1 MAHIHYKSILF
12 ICVGEHLK
20 DSDDCGYAYGKHRPA
35 GLYVSD
41 ELVVNMLKSKGVR
54 AAFVQAVD
62 NNDID
67 RLVFAFKP
75 DVVVIEALWVVPEKF
90 DVLKRLHPKVKWT
103 VRLHSEVPFL
113 AMEGIAMEW
122 INAYRQK
129 GVEVTTNSHRL
140 QRALAYATGVEP
152 PYTPNYYNPDLA
164 PRRSINY
171 RSHGVIDVGCFGA
184 TRPLKNQLIQAMAA
198 IRFADQNKLKLRFHI
213 NATRKEPLAPGDSIL
228 RNLRALF
235 AGPSVKSKGH
245 FLVEHG
251 WYSHKDFLAM
261 LHHIDIGMQV
271 SLSETFN
278 LVTADTVA
286 AGVPILVSPEVGWA
300 AELSKVNPTD
310 ISDIVSGLN
319 RVYWL
324 SRHGGT
330 LEWRN
335 SMLLRSNSA
344 HAAKTWLAYLRA

>member
-1 MAHIHYKSILF
+1 MSPHHHYKSVLF

-20 DSDDCGYAYGKHRPA
+20 DNDDCGYAYGRHRPA

-41 ELVVNMLKSKGVR
+41 ELVVNMLKAEGVR

-67 RLVFAFKP
+67 RLVHSFRP

-90 DVLKRLHPKVKWT
+90 DILKKLHPRVKWT

-113 AMEGIAMEW
+113 ATEGVAMQW
-122 INAYRQK
+122 INAYRKK

-140 QRALAYATGVEP
+140 QKALAYATGIEP
-152 PYTPNYYNPDLA
+152 PYTPNFYNPHLA
-164 PRRSINY
+164 PRRSINFRGY
-171 RSHGVIDVGCFGA
+171 GVIDIGCFGA

-198 IRFADQNKLKLRFHI
+198 IRFADQNRLKLRFHI
-213 NATRKEPLAPGDSIL
+213 NATRKEPLASGDSIL
-228 RNLRALF
+228 KNLRALF
-235 AGPSVKSKGH
+235 EGVKHRGH
-245 FLVEHG
+245 YLVEHG
-251 WYSHKDFLAM
+251 WYNHKDFLQM

-286 AGVPILVSPEVGWA
+286 VGVPILVSPEVVWA
-300 AELSKVNPTD
+300 AEMSKVNPND
-310 ISDIVSGLN
+310 IGDIIGGLN
-319 RVYWL
+319 RVFWL
-324 SRHGGT
+324 SRHGGC

-335 SMLLRSNSA
+335 TVLLKANSVQSR
-344 HAAKTWLAYLRA
+344 KIWLQYLRD